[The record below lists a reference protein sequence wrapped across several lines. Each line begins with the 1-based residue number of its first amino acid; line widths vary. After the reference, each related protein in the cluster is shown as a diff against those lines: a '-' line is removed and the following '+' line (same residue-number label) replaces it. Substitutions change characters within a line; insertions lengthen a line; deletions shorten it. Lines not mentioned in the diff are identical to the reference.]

1 MNFESILYELLTE
14 SVEDVNKIY
23 EKYYSVIPRNRFDSI
38 ARVDKFTKVNNNGE
52 IDKLGKLARLLLTLY
67 SKDGFHIEDLSLAK
81 EYIDVIYKRS
91 VVIPWDKINTLPDI
105 YPYVKKYLAQDTQS
119 FKDILQYLEQG
130 EDYKILH
137 SGEEYVIYRPLSE
150 KGACYLGV
158 GAEWCTTWGPLSLNP
173 RNKDRTNRFKVYNE
187 QAPLYIIAEKTD
199 LDKRVQFW
207 FKPTDISSSEFKN
220 LSNGNVDPKGYFYK
234 NELFNFFYHVKED
247 ISIDELKALNTRRI
261 FLPHD
266 KEIYINKLYK
276 QKLKETYGDDVRSLE
291 VDSDFDEE
299 IYMTQI
305 TDKNVE
311 SVIYWERDD
320 EVRFQL
326 RKLDGNSRQL
336 DDYIVNLENAKNR
349 YPSETFGSDFSYDL
363 EEMLEK
369 FYDVEYETIVSL
381 IGEKIGKSWDTFK
394 NRYLEAFTDKFNDK
408 YVEKF
413 DEINYG
419 NVDSVYDKQIEYV
432 TENIKVKHDTTICF
446 DVDKYN
452 DYIRDNEDIDVI
464 DDFDNFLTGF
474 LDFCDVNI
482 EDYDFET
489 DFSWDYPYYSQF
501 ESDIIDWFTEPFT
514 HEVREIREKLT
525 TILNKYFKYNSYND
539 NDKEINVD
547 DDKIDFHNQSVEVTY
562 KDKQKN
568 QTYTGYV
575 LIDNLP
581 KYVSMNMLAES
592 NKPNH
597 QRPNV
602 TTHIMNWDFGFDT
615 SDEHYYL
622 MNLKVDLEINNK
634 IITYVLHLGANV
646 NDDEDYEEDEGP
658 LDPHVDWSILK
669 DGNYRLT
676 DNQPFR
682 HEIDED
688 MAWEL
693 ISDLGLEYSIEHQFL
708 TIHEQDN

>member
-1 MNFESILYELLTE
+1 MNFESILYELLVE

-23 EKYYSVIPRNRFDSI
+23 VKYYNTIPRNRFDSI

-52 IDKLGKLARLLLTLY
+52 IEKLGKLARLLLTLY
-67 SKDGFHIEDLSLAK
+67 SKEGFHIEDLSLAK

-91 VVIPWDKINTLPDI
+91 IVIPWDKIKTLSDI

-119 FKDILQYLEQG
+119 FKDIFEFLEGG

-137 SGEEYVIYRPLSE
+137 DGEEYVIYRPLTE

-158 GAEWCTTWGPLSLNP
+158 GAEWCTTWGPLSLNH
-173 RNKDRTNRFKVYNE
+173 RNRDRTNRFKIYND

-207 FKPTDISSSEFKN
+207 FKPTDINSSEFKN

-234 NELFNFFYHVKED
+234 NELFHFFYLVKED
-247 ISIDELKALNTRRI
+247 MTIDELKALNTRRI

-266 KEIYINKLYK
+266 KEVYINKIYK
-276 QKLKETYGDDVRSLE
+276 EKLREIHGDDVRSLE

-299 IYMTQI
+299 IYMTQV

-311 SVIYWERDD
+311 EVIYWERDD
-320 EVRFQL
+320 EVRFTL
-326 RKLDGNSRQL
+326 RKLDGNARQL
-336 DDYIVNLENAKNR
+336 SNYIDTLENSKNR
-349 YPSETFGSDFSYDL
+349 YPSESFGSDFSYDL

-369 FYDVEYETIVSL
+369 FFDEQYELIISL
-381 IGEKIGKSWDTFK
+381 VGEKIGKHWSTFK
-394 NRYLEAFTDKFNDK
+394 DRYLEPFSDKFSDN
-408 YVEKF
+408 YTEKF

-432 TENIKVKHDTTICF
+432 TENVKVKHDNTICF

-514 HEVREIREKLT
+514 HKMRETREKLKS
-525 TILNKYFKYNSYND
+525 ILDKYFNYNSYSD
-539 NDKEINVD
+539 KDKEINVD
-547 DDKIDFHNQSVEVTY
+547 DDKINYENQSVEVTY
-562 KDKQKN
+562 HDKQKN
-568 QTYTGYV
+568 KTYTGYV

-581 KYVSMNMLAES
+581 KYTSMNMLAES

-597 QRPNV
+597 QRPHV
-602 TTHIMNWDFGFDT
+602 TTHIMNWNYGFDV
-615 SDEHYYL
+615 SDEYYYI
-622 MNLKVDLEINNK
+622 MNLKVDIETNNK
-634 IITYVLHLGANV
+634 SITYVLHLGANV

-693 ISDLGLEYSIEHQFL
+693 ISDMGLDYSIEHQFL
-708 TIHEQDN
+708 TIHQQEN